1 MSDREATFCPEC
13 GPDVEIDEEGCC
25 LTCGATAVG
34 SAAKDIARLQ
44 AVVDAARVVA
54 LTYCS
59 ENPGCNCCMCRLH
72 QSLRALDGEVEP

>member
-44 AVVDAARVVA
+44 AVVDAARTQREHHDPECLCVVCLA
-54 LTYCS
+54 LET
-59 ENPGCNCCMCRLH
+59 
-72 QSLRALDGEVEP
+72 LDVEVKHE